1 MSEYQY
7 YEFLAVDRPLTP
19 AEMKR
24 LRKLSTRAEI
34 TATRFSNEYN
44 YGDFGGSPEDMMD
57 EYFDAHVYV
66 ANWGTY
72 TLMLRFPRG
81 LIDEELLRE
90 YCIDDPFSFRIAKK
104 HLIISWDCNLE
115 EGEDWVEGEGWMG
128 RLVQIRNE
136 IEKGDY
142 RSLYIGFLLTISM
155 YFPDDDIDDDTM
167 EPPVPPGLASPTA
180 AQKSLMEFLHLDQDL
195 VAAGAMTSEPLVPQ
209 KDQAED
215 MLAWINQL
223 QDDEMRQML
232 LRVLKGEASYVQR
245 ELNRRYNQFLKQ
257 SKASDGE
264 DDKNPR
270 RMVSELFALVEAAE
284 KKRLE
289 VEARKLGRRR
299 ATEERKRRKYLA
311 ELLEQFPEKWE
322 KVEGFAERQNAS
334 AYKEAVALLVDL
346 SEAYDQAER
355 TKEFNTR
362 FSQFLSKNQR
372 RSALI
377 KRIDEA
383 GLKRTV
389 RVV

>member
-44 YGDFGGSPEDMMD
+44 YGDFGGSPENMM
-57 EYFDAHVYV
+57 EKYFDAHVYV

-90 YCIDDPFSFRIAKK
+90 YCIDDPFSFRVTKE
-104 HLIISWDCNLE
+104 HLIISWNCNLE
-115 EGEDWVEGEGWMG
+115 EGEDWVEGGGWMG
-128 RLVQIRNE
+128 QLVQIRSE

-142 RSLYIGFLLTISM
+142 RSLYIGFLLAISM
-155 YFPDDDIDDDTM
+155 YFPDDDNDDDTM

-195 VAAGAMTSEPLVPQ
+195 VAAGAMASDPLAPE

-215 MLAWINQL
+215 MAAWISQL

-232 LRVLKGEASYVQR
+232 LRVLKGESSYVQR

-257 SKASDGE
+257 SKASDAE
-264 DDKNPR
+264 DGKNTR
-270 RMVSELFALVEAAE
+270 RPVSELFALVEEAE
-284 KKRLE
+284 KKRLAA
-289 VEARKLGRRR
+289 EARKLERRR
-299 ATEERKRRKYLA
+299 AAEERKRRKYLT
-311 ELLEQFPEKWE
+311 ELSERFPEKWE
-322 KVEGFAERQNAS
+322 KVEGLAEKQHAS
-334 AYKEAVALLVDL
+334 AYNEAVAILVDL
-346 SEAYDQAER
+346 SDAYNQAER
-355 TKEFNTR
+355 SKEFNTR

-377 KRIDEA
+377 KRIDNA

>member
-57 EYFDAHVYV
+57 KYFDAHVYV

-81 LIDEELLRE
+81 LIDEELLSE
-90 YCIDDPFSFRIAKK
+90 YCIDDSFSFRIAKE

-115 EGEDWVEGEGWMG
+115 ESEDWVEGEGWMG
-128 RLVQIRNE
+128 QLIQIRSE

-142 RSLYIGFLLTISM
+142 RSLYMGFLLAISTD
-155 YFPDDDIDDDTM
+155 FPDDDAM
-167 EPPVPPGLASPTA
+167 EPPVPPGLASPTS
-180 AQKSLMEFLHLDQDL
+180 AQKSLMEFLHLDEDL
-195 VAAGAMTSEPLVPQ
+195 VAAGAMASEPLVPK
-209 KDQAED
+209 KDQSED

-232 LRVLKGEASYVQR
+232 LRVLKGESSYVQR

-264 DDKNPR
+264 DDKSPR
-270 RMVSELFALVEAAE
+270 RMVTELFALVEEAE
-284 KKRLE
+284 QKRLKRE
-289 VEARKLGRRR
+289 ERELERKR
-299 ATEERKRRKYLA
+299 AAEERKRRKYLA
-311 ELLEQFPEKWE
+311 ELVEQFPEKWE
-322 KVEGFAERQNAS
+322 EVEGLAEKQHAS
-334 AYKEAVALLVDL
+334 AYNEAVALLVDL

-355 TKEFNTR
+355 GKEFNTR

-377 KRIDEA
+377 QRIDKA